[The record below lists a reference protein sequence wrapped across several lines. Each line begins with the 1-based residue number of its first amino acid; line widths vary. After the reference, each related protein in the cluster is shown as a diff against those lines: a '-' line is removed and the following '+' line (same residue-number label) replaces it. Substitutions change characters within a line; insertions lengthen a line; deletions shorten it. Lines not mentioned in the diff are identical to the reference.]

1 MSERG
6 APGGG
11 VDRSLRARFRAVA
24 SVGVVCALLLGGVVL
39 ALTGSAAI
47 GVAVALLVAV
57 LLVGL
62 GVVGVRQGEAQPA
75 ALAAHEARQRRLREA
90 LEAEQRRPSDGAREG
105 GRDA

>member
-1 MSERG
+1 MTG
-6 APGGG
+6 
-11 VDRSLRARFRAVA
+11 DRSVRARFRAVA
-24 SVGVVCALLLGGVVL
+24 TVGIVCALLLGGVVL
-39 ALTGSAAI
+39 ALTGSVAI

-90 LEAEQRRPSDGAREG
+90 LEAEQRRPGGPGSPEG
-105 GRDA
+105 TEP